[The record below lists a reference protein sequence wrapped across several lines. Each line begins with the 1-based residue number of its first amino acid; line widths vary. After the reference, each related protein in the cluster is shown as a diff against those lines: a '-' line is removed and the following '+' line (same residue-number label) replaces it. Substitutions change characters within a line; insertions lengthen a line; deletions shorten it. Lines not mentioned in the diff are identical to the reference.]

1 MSNAG
6 NFYPI
11 GTAGVPWQ
19 DAEISAWRNN
29 LRRTRYY
36 QDDVLGALS
45 ELWSEFDS
53 EQYGQLDYGAYVYPL
68 FGLKSKHWD
77 EALPTLV
84 VTGGTHGNETSGVR
98 GALGFARDHA
108 NAYAGRANVI
118 VVPCVNPW
126 GYEFRQRWDPLAE
139 DPCTSCSE
147 AALAPEGVAL
157 WRFLSAWSRQVLVH
171 VDLHETS
178 AADSTEFGA
187 VEAARA
193 GRASYE
199 PAGAADGFYVCACQR
214 DPRLDFQRAIVDA
227 VAAVTPIATV
237 YGNHERVGVQPI
249 ANGVVQCPDDQT
261 AWCAA
266 TTKPMA
272 GTMTHV
278 CQAGANGLA
287 GSSADCDSTQ
297 ALAVCAAFD
306 FALSRHPGTSG

>member
-1 MSNAG
+1 MGNAG

-19 DAEISAWRNN
+19 DAEISAWRNR

-77 EALPTLV
+77 EALPVLV

-108 NAYAGRANVI
+108 KAYAGRANVV

-126 GYEFRQRWDPLAE
+126 GYEFLQRWDPLAE
-139 DPCTSCSE
+139 DPCRSCSDT
-147 AALAPEGVAL
+147 AAAPEGVAL
-157 WRFLSAWSRQVLVH
+157 WRFLSAWSQQVLVH

-178 AADSTEFGA
+178 ATDGTEFGA
-187 VEAARA
+187 AAAARA
-193 GRASYE
+193 GKTSHE
-199 PAGAADGFYVCACQR
+199 PEGAADGFYVCACPG
-214 DPRLDFQRAIVDA
+214 DPRLDFQRAVVDA
-227 VAAVTPIATV
+227 VAAVAPIATV
-237 YGNHERVGVQPI
+237 YGNHACAGFRPVARGVI
-249 ANGVVQCPDDQT
+249 QCPDDRT

-266 TTKPMA
+266 ATKPRVA
-272 GTMTHV
+272 TLTHV
-278 CQAGANGLA
+278 CRASASGPAGAPD
-287 GSSADCDSTQ
+287 DCDRTQ

-306 FALSRHPGTSG
+306 YALSQGR